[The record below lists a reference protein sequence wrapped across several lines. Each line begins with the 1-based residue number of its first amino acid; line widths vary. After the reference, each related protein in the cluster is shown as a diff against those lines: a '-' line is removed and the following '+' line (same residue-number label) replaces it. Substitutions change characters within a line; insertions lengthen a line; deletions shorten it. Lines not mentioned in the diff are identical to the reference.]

1 MILADTN
8 GLIWFTVDD
17 PRLGPQARAIM
28 SQARDEGTLAAS
40 AISFWELSMLR
51 DKGRL
56 PAPADPD
63 RMLRDFLRMKMKII
77 DVTPEI
83 GLRAGSLENFHGD
96 PAARIIVATA
106 LEGHQLLTSD
116 RAILNWPGPL
126 QTIPANR

>member
-17 PRLGPQARAIM
+17 PRLGPQAHAIIE
-28 SQARDEGTLAAS
+28 QARNEDMLAAS
-40 AISFWELSMLR
+40 AISFWEIAMLR
-51 DKGRL
+51 DKDRL

-63 RMLRDFLRMKMKII
+63 RMLRDFRRMKVKII

-83 GLRAGSLENFHGD
+83 SLRAGSLEDFHGD

-116 RAILNWPGPL
+116 RAILNWSGPL
-126 QTIPANR
+126 RTIPANR

>member
-17 PRLGPQARAIM
+17 PRLGPQAHAIIE
-28 SQARDEGTLAAS
+28 QARDEEALAAS
-40 AISFWELSMLR
+40 AISFWELAMLR
-51 DKGRL
+51 DKDRL

-63 RMLRDFLRMKMKII
+63 RMLRDFLQMGMTII